1 MKIAIIGSGI
11 EVFSCGHRLLDLN
24 SELEIHI
31 FDEQAESGM
40 YGEEPGIFSEWPLT
54 PLSWYGNLFAQE
66 PNEKST
72 AVRYS
77 WFVKSLSIS
86 LAQRGVNIH
95 LKTVVKNIE
104 TGKIEFYGAGYKGSG
119 NIVFDHVIDFREK
132 KKQTKQFPS
141 VFFIP
146 NFHCRMES
154 NKTQRGGA
162 LCGGAEGAALLCWPG
177 PAFGPELKTDFGWCW
192 PLIKIYCF
200 STLFKT
206 N

>member
-31 FDEQAESGM
+31 FDEKAESGM

-77 WFVKSLSIS
+77 RFVKSLSIS

-119 NIVFDHVIDFREK
+119 NIAFDHVIDFRK
-132 KKQTKQFPS
+132 KNQK
-141 VFFIP
+141 
-146 NFHCRMES
+146 NFWY
-154 NKTQRGGA
+154 GGV
-162 LCGGAEGAALLCWPG
+162 
-177 PAFGPELKTDFGWCW
+177 
-192 PLIKIYCF
+192 
-200 STLFKT
+200 TLFETSSEITGMRPDRTMEVWSMEGEIEGNVLQKMVWSGENPIT
-206 N
+206 ALTSRIDKGIEAAESIIC

>member
-31 FDEQAESGM
+31 FDEKAESGM

-104 TGKIEFYGAGYKGSG
+104 AGKIEFYGAGYKGSG
-119 NIVFDHVIDFREK
+119 NIVFDHVIDFRQKNQEK
-132 KKQTKQFPS
+132 FWY
-141 VFFIP
+141 
-146 NFHCRMES
+146 
-154 NKTQRGGA
+154 GGV
-162 LCGGAEGAALLCWPG
+162 
-177 PAFGPELKTDFGWCW
+177 
-192 PLIKIYCF
+192 
-200 STLFKT
+200 TLFETSSEIIGIRPDRTTEVWSMEGEIEGNILQKMVWSGENPST
-206 N
+206 ALKSRIDKGIESAESIIC

>member
-31 FDEQAESGM
+31 FDEKAESGM

-66 PNEKST
+66 PNEKSN

-132 KKQTKQFPS
+132 NQE
-141 VFFIP
+141 
-146 NFHCRMES
+146 NLWY
-154 NKTQRGGA
+154 GGV
-162 LCGGAEGAALLCWPG
+162 
-177 PAFGPELKTDFGWCW
+177 
-192 PLIKIYCF
+192 
-200 STLFKT
+200 TLFETSSEITGMRPDRTMEVWSMEGEIEGNVLQKMVWSGDNPIT
-206 N
+206 ALTSRIDKGIEAAESIIC

>member
-31 FDEQAESGM
+31 FDEKAESGM

-119 NIVFDHVIDFREK
+119 NIVFDHVIDFRQKNQEK
-132 KKQTKQFPS
+132 FWY
-141 VFFIP
+141 
-146 NFHCRMES
+146 
-154 NKTQRGGA
+154 GGV
-162 LCGGAEGAALLCWPG
+162 
-177 PAFGPELKTDFGWCW
+177 
-192 PLIKIYCF
+192 
-200 STLFKT
+200 TLFETSSEITGIRPDRTIEVWSMEGEIEGNVLQKMVWSGENPST
-206 N
+206 ALTSRIDKGIEAAESIIC

>member
-31 FDEQAESGM
+31 FDEKAESGM

-54 PLSWYGNLFAQE
+54 PLSWYGNLFGQE

-119 NIVFDHVIDFREK
+119 NIIFDHVIDFREK
-132 KKQTKQFPS
+132 NQE
-141 VFFIP
+141 
-146 NFHCRMES
+146 NFWY
-154 NKTQRGGA
+154 GGV
-162 LCGGAEGAALLCWPG
+162 
-177 PAFGPELKTDFGWCW
+177 
-192 PLIKIYCF
+192 
-200 STLFKT
+200 TLFETSSEITGMRPDRTMEVWSMEGEIEGNILQKMVWSGENPIT
-206 N
+206 ALTSRIDKGIEAAESIIC

>member
-31 FDEQAESGM
+31 FDEKAESGM

-104 TGKIEFYGAGYKGSG
+104 AGKIEFYGAGYKGSG
-119 NIVFDHVIDFREK
+119 NIVFDHVIDFRQENQEK
-132 KKQTKQFPS
+132 FWY
-141 VFFIP
+141 
-146 NFHCRMES
+146 
-154 NKTQRGGA
+154 GGV
-162 LCGGAEGAALLCWPG
+162 
-177 PAFGPELKTDFGWCW
+177 
-192 PLIKIYCF
+192 
-200 STLFKT
+200 TLFETSSEITGIRPDRTMEVWSMEGEIEGNVLQKMVWSGENPSIALT
-206 N
+206 SRIDKGIEAAESIIC

>member
-31 FDEQAESGM
+31 FDEKAESGM

-119 NIVFDHVIDFREK
+119 NIVFDHVIDFREIN
-132 KKQTKQFPS
+132 QE
-141 VFFIP
+141 
-146 NFHCRMES
+146 NFWY
-154 NKTQRGGA
+154 GGV
-162 LCGGAEGAALLCWPG
+162 
-177 PAFGPELKTDFGWCW
+177 
-192 PLIKIYCF
+192 
-200 STLFKT
+200 TLFETSSEITGMRPDRTMEVWSMEGEIEGNVLQKMVWSGENPIT
-206 N
+206 ALTSRIDKGIEAAESIIC

>member
-31 FDEQAESGM
+31 FDEKAESGM

-66 PNEKST
+66 PNEEST

-119 NIVFDHVIDFREK
+119 NIIFDHVIDFREK
-132 KKQTKQFPS
+132 NQE
-141 VFFIP
+141 
-146 NFHCRMES
+146 NFWY
-154 NKTQRGGA
+154 GGV
-162 LCGGAEGAALLCWPG
+162 
-177 PAFGPELKTDFGWCW
+177 
-192 PLIKIYCF
+192 
-200 STLFKT
+200 TLFETSSEITGMRPDRTMEVWSMEGEIEGNILQKMVWSGENPIT
-206 N
+206 ALTSRIDKGIEAAESIIC

>member
-31 FDEQAESGM
+31 FDEKAESGM

-104 TGKIEFYGAGYKGSG
+104 TGKIEFYGAGYKGFG

-132 KKQTKQFPS
+132 NQE
-141 VFFIP
+141 
-146 NFHCRMES
+146 NFWY
-154 NKTQRGGA
+154 GGV
-162 LCGGAEGAALLCWPG
+162 
-177 PAFGPELKTDFGWCW
+177 
-192 PLIKIYCF
+192 
-200 STLFKT
+200 TLFETSSEITGMRPDRTIEVWSMEGEIEGNVLQKMVWSGENPIT
-206 N
+206 ALTSRIDKGIEAAESIIC